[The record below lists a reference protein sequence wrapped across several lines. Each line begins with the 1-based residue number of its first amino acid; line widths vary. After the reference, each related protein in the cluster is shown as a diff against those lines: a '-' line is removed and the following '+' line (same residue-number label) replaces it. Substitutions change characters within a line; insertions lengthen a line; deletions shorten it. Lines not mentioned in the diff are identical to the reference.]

1 MQNLME
7 ISFDYYK
14 VFYEVARSHS
24 ITLAASHL
32 CLTQPTVTKYI
43 QNLEAALGCQLFVR
57 SQKGASVFSGRSAT
71 PASRW
76 DRLRKSSESIPQI
89 RMEKSRSVPLS

>member
-43 QNLEAALGCQLFVR
+43 MDMKYTKYVKICYNGFR
-57 SQKGASVFSGRSAT
+57 FK
-71 PASRW
+71 
-76 DRLRKSSESIPQI
+76 KIK
-89 RMEKSRSVPLS
+89 MER